1 MDPMMSAL
9 KQKRGGLLNDGEE
22 NAHQMPEEKNS
33 GGMDMKSL
41 VGALSQDQKS
51 QLLSLLVSGNDGGN
65 KAHPGKAPNISD
77 IEQGG
82 MSPGEQSDIEE
93 SLGDGH
99 ESEDQIA
106 ESMIA
111 SSDKNRAA
119 GGDKPRNLGE
129 RMKFGLANKLKNK
142 GKY

>member
-1 MDPMMSAL
+1 MDAMMGAL
-9 KQKRGGLLNDGEE
+9 KQRRGGLLNDGEE
-22 NAHQMPEEKNS
+22 NAHQMPEEKSS

-41 VGALSQDQKS
+41 VGALSQDQKA
-51 QLLSLLVSGNDGGN
+51 QLLSLLVSGGDQS
-65 KAHPGKAPNISD
+65 KGKSSISE

-82 MSPGEQSDIEE
+82 MSPGEESDIEE

-99 ESEDQIA
+99 ESEDDIA

-111 SSDKNRAA
+111 SSDKSRAA
-119 GGDKPRNLGE
+119 SGDKPRNLGE

-142 GKY
+142 GKF